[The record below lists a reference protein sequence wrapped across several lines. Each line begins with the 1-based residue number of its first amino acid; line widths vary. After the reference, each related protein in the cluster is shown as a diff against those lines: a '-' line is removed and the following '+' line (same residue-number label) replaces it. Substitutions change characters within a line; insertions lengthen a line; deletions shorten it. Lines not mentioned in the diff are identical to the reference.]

1 MNMSY
6 YGSLFDLVEDIKK
19 DCGGYETYSYKAKG
33 NELNIEFFL
42 CDDILCKGVFVL
54 GKDLLEGSYIINEDI
69 YDFSVKTD
77 EKLHHL
83 FARLG

>member
-33 NELNIEFFL
+33 NQLDIEFFEG
-42 CDDILCKGVFVL
+42 DDIACKAVFVFEKNL
-54 GKDLLEGSYIINEDI
+54 IEGSYVVDEDI

-77 EKLHHL
+77 EVLHHL

>member
-19 DCGGYETYSYKAKG
+19 DCDGWETYSYKAKG
-33 NELNIEFFL
+33 NQLDIEFFEG
-42 CDDILCKGVFVL
+42 DDIVCKAVFVFEKNL
-54 GKDLLEGSYIINEDI
+54 IEGSYIVNEDI

-77 EKLHHL
+77 EVLHHL

>member
-6 YGSLFDLVEDIKK
+6 YGNLMELVTDIKK

-33 NELNIEFFL
+33 NELNIEFI
-42 CDDILCKGVFVL
+42 CGDDIICKAVFVFEKNL
-54 GKDLLEGSYIINEDI
+54 IEGSYTVGEDI